1 MKKLVIIIIALF
13 IGFNIQAQEDNSK
26 KKLTRKEK
34 KELKAKKEAE
44 RIKEV
49 SAMVEHRQFVFEADQ
64 ITNSVGVSVPINS
77 NINFVMLDSNKVV
90 FQTGSAL
97 AAGYNGVGGITLE
110 GKVIS
115 YKIDK
120 NERSKSYYIVMGVT
134 TISGQYEIR
143 MDIFAG
149 GSANV
154 RVMSMSGAKIY
165 YTGTI
170 HSFENSTIYQGTTY

>member
-1 MKKLVIIIIALF
+1 MRKFVIMIFVLL
-13 IGFNIQAQEDNSK
+13 IGINIQAQEDNSK
-26 KKLTRKEK
+26 KKLSRQEK

-44 RIKEV
+44 RKKEV
-49 SAMVEHRQFVFEADQ
+49 SAMVEHRKFVFEADQ
-64 ITNSVGVSVPINS
+64 ITNSMGVSMPINS
-77 NINFVMLDSNKVV
+77 NINFVILDSNKVV

-115 YKIDK
+115 YKVDK
-120 NERSKSYYIVMGVT
+120 NERSKSYYIVMAVS

-154 RVMSMSGAKIY
+154 RVMSMSGTKIY
-165 YTGTI
+165 YTWTI
-170 HSFENSTIYQGTTY
+170 HSFENSTIYQGITY